1 MPVRSAVKRRRV
13 RPQLSDEA
21 AMYVR
26 NLIMSGELRPGA
38 FVRPEEIAEQ
48 LEISS
53 TPAREGLQS
62 LKVEGFLRLEPR
74 HGFVVLPL
82 DGQDIRDLFI
92 AQALIA
98 GELAARVAPEI
109 TPEDVIALENLQ
121 KQLIEAAERGDL
133 EAVEETNHVFHREI
147 NLLAD
152 SPKMS
157 WVLGMLTRYVPGLFY
172 PTIEGWSNASMY
184 DHGAILSAFKARDG
198 KAARTA
204 MSEHIMTA
212 GELLATHFDEHKDDS
227 SGRLPNLGTVS
238 RSRA

>member
-1 MPVRSAVKRRRV
+1 M
-13 RPQLSDEA
+13 SDEA

-26 NLIMSGELRPGA
+26 NLIMSGKLRPGA

-82 DGQDIRDLFI
+82 DGQDIRDLFT

-98 GELAARVAPEI
+98 GELASRVALSISAE
-109 TPEDVIALENLQ
+109 EVSMLETLQ
-121 KQLIEAAERGDL
+121 GQLIAAAKRGDL
-133 EAVEETNHVFHREI
+133 EAVEETNHAFHREI
-147 NLLAD
+147 NLLA
-152 SPKMS
+152 SSAKMS

-172 PTIEGWSNASMY
+172 STIQGWPNASMY
-184 DHGAILSAFKARDG
+184 DHGAILRAFKAGDPD
-198 KAARTA
+198 AARTA
-204 MSEHIMTA
+204 MSEHIMTS
-212 GELLATHFDEHKDDS
+212 GELLATHFDEHQDDAA
-227 SGRLPNLGTVS
+227 GRLPHLGSSS
-238 RSRA
+238 RRA